1 MKAGF
6 KYFEIKDMDLW
17 QYYAHLMAFQEM
29 AKEETITSM
38 YQKRQAHMLFLLCKA
53 KGMESEFNEFF
64 DFEDKINALFEDKK
78 VKENTKEIAGK
89 GKFEQVN
96 GQEEWVYE
104 YSEVRDIMSYINQF
118 NH

>member
-1 MKAGF
+1 
-6 KYFEIKDMDLW
+6 MDLW

-29 AKEETITSM
+29 AKEETVNSM

-53 KGMESEFNEFF
+53 KGMETEFEEFF
-64 DFEDKINALFEDKK
+64 DFEEKIMSLFETKK
-78 VKENTKEIAGK
+78 EKEQVKEIAGK
-89 GKFEQVN
+89 GKMEVIN